1 MTQEQLL
8 KHINPKI
15 SNTQNQKHIEQIKIT
30 EIQEALQTMENG
42 KSPGIDGIPV
52 EFYKE
57 FFNLLKNFTRY
68 F

>member
-8 KHINPKI
+8 KHINPKF
-15 SNTQNQKHIEQIKIT
+15 SNTQNQKLIEQTKIT

-57 FFNLLKNFTRY
+57 FFNLLKKFTRY